1 MNYRIKNIKEDTIKL
16 TFKLKLNVLC
26 NYYTT
31 DACLYTEKAKELIN
45 IPAYYAKA
53 NTPVRYQQLFMG
65 DKPRI
70 SIPYNKEKKAS
81 MNRYIKELKSLPYV
95 EEVTHQHTFF
105 GHFILVSFIPEISD
119 YIFDKNLFSYQLLY
133 EIIAAEIVYI
143 YNDTK
148 AENEEPIFARY
159 KNGIIF
165 FENVK
170 DINKL
175 SNKYNPRWFTKE
187 KHLVKFTIPKSDIE
201 PFLLNNYLTK
211 L

>member
-1 MNYRIKNIKEDTIKL
+1 MNYRIKNIKEDIIKL
-16 TFKLKLNVLC
+16 PFKLKLNVLC
-26 NYYTT
+26 DKYVK
-31 DACLYTEKAKELIN
+31 DICLYTEKARELIN
-45 IPAYYAKA
+45 LPAYYAKA
-53 NTPVRYQQLFMG
+53 NTPVKYQQLFMG
-65 DKPRI
+65 DKPHI

-81 MNRYIKELKSLPYV
+81 MNRYIKELKSMPYV
-95 EEVTHQHTFF
+95 EAVTHQHTFF
-105 GHFILVSFIPEISD
+105 GHFVLVSFIQEIND
-119 YIFDKNLFSYQLLY
+119 YVFGKNTFSYQLLY
-133 EIIAAEIVYI
+133 EILAAEIVYV

-175 SNKYNPRWFTKE
+175 SNKYNPKWFTKE
-187 KHLVKFTIPKSDIE
+187 KHLIKFTIPKSDIE
-201 PFLLNNYLTK
+201 PFLINNYLTK